1 MKKFLTLSFL
11 AMVLSYASYALSPF
25 YPNTGT
31 LCIGSSL
38 FVVDS
43 LDPGG
48 TWSSS
53 NPSIATVTPVTS
65 ASGSVTGVSAG
76 VVTITYTLGAS
87 SVYGTF
93 TVGAAPAAIT
103 GGTSPICVG
112 ATNTLSSAS
121 TGGSWYSSSTYVA
134 TVGSGS
140 GIVTGSHAGV
150 TNINYTLGGCTIS
163 KSVTVIATPAPVI
176 LGPTTVCVG
185 GTITLTDTGSLA
197 GMWSSSSTGTA
208 TIGAST
214 GIVTGVS
221 TGSVTITLSISG
233 TCGTGVGTRI
243 ITVTSTTTPGTITG
257 ASSVTAGSSITLSA
271 TPSGGSWSSSSTG
284 IATVASSGVV
294 TGVSAGVA
302 TITYTITGCSGPA
315 SSYKT
320 VTVTPFDGISGTVNF
335 TSGSFWGPVKVW
347 LITFDAST
355 NNLQAYDSMTVYS
368 SGTSAFYQFT
378 GVPTDTFRV
387 KAAAI
392 DSFSGTGTGYIPTY
406 HDNDFYWYNALV
418 IPHISGTSD
427 INKDIAMA
435 TGTITSGPGFIAG
448 DVTTGANKG
457 TSGAIPATNLHVCV
471 VNSAT
476 NQIIAQTYTDAT
488 GHYTFSNLP
497 VGATYYVFPD
507 SLNYITTAYNSISLT
522 ATNPTMTAASFTM
535 HTVSKTITPHT
546 QSVNAVG
553 ASASSILAFPNPAN
567 DKIYISWNTKATEE
581 ANIVIADVAGRVLYS
596 NTVSMTAGTG
606 INTIDVSSFATGL
619 YVVSVKTATVS
630 YSDKLQVQH

>member
-25 YPNTGT
+25 YPNTGSV
-31 LCIGSSL
+31 CIGSSL

-48 TWSSS
+48 SWSSS
-53 NPSIATVTPVTS
+53 NPSIATVSSVGS
-65 ASGSVTGVSAG
+65 GVGSVTGVSSG
-76 VVTITYTLGAS
+76 VVTITYTLGSA

-93 TVGAAPAAIT
+93 TVSPAPGSIT

-112 ATNTLSSAS
+112 SSTTLSSS
-121 TGGSWYSSSTYVA
+121 TSGGTWYSSSTYIA
-134 TVGSGS
+134 TVGSAS

-150 TNINYTLGGCTIS
+150 TNINYSVGGCSVS
-163 KSVTVIATPAPVI
+163 KSVTVIATPAAI
-176 LGPTTVCVG
+176 LAGPSTVCVG
-185 GTITLTDTGSLA
+185 STITLADSMALGGT
-197 GMWSSSSTGTA
+197 WSSG
-208 TIGAST
+208 ST
-214 GIVTGVS
+214 GIATVGASSGVVTGVS
-221 TGSVTITLSISG
+221 SGTVTISYTVTG
-233 TCGTGVGTRI
+233 TCGTTVATKV

-257 ASSVTAGSSITLSA
+257 ASTVAVGSSITLSA
-271 TPSGGSWSSSSTG
+271 TPSGGSWSSSPTT
-284 IATVASSGVV
+284 IATVTSGVV
-294 TGVSAGVA
+294 SGVAAGVA

-320 VTVTPFDGISGTVNF
+320 VTVTPFDGISGHVNF

-355 NNLQAYDSMTVYS
+355 NDLQAYDSTTVYCSGS
-368 SGTSAFYQFT
+368 SVFYQFV

-387 KAAAI
+387 KAAAL
-392 DSFSGTGTGYIPTY
+392 DTFSGTGTGYIPTY

-457 TSGAIPATNLHVCV
+457 TAGAIPAQYLHVCV

-476 NQIIAQTYTDAT
+476 NQIMAQTYTDAA

-497 VGATYYVFPD
+497 VGETYYVFPD
-507 SLNYITTAYNSISLT
+507 SLNYITTAYSGISLT
-522 ATNPTMTAASFTM
+522 TANPSMTAASFTM
-535 HTVSKTITPHT
+535 HTISKTITPHT
-546 QSVNAVG
+546 QSVKPVG
-553 ASASSILAFPNPAN
+553 AATTSILAFPNPAS
-567 DKIYISWNTKATEE
+567 DKLYISWNAKAAEE
-581 ANIVIADVAGRVLYS
+581 ANIVITDMAGRVLS
-596 NTVSMTAGTG
+596 NNMVTLTAGTG
-606 INTIDVSSFATGL
+606 IKTIDMSSFANGL
-619 YVVSVKTATVS
+619 YMVSVKTATIS
-630 YSDKLQVQH
+630 YNNKLQVQH

>member
-11 AMVLSYASYALSPF
+11 AMVLSYASYALAPF

-31 LCIGSSL
+31 VCIGSSL

-48 TWSSS
+48 SWSSS
-53 NPSIATVTPVTS
+53 NPSIATVSSVS
-65 ASGSVTGVSAG
+65 SGVGSVTGVSSG
-76 VVTITYTLGAS
+76 VVTITYTLGSA

-93 TVGAAPAAIT
+93 TVSPAPAGIT
-103 GGTSPICVG
+103 GGTSPICIG
-112 ATNTLSSAS
+112 SSTTLSSATS
-121 TGGSWYSSSTYVA
+121 GGTWYSSSTYIA
-134 TVGSGS
+134 TVGSAS

-150 TNINYTLGGCTIS
+150 TNINYTVGGCPVS
-163 KSVTVIATPAPVI
+163 KSVTVVATPVAI
-176 LGPTTVCVG
+176 ISGPTTVCVG
-185 GTITLTDTGSLA
+185 STITLSDSTALGGT
-197 GMWSSSSTGTA
+197 WSSSSTGTA
-208 TIGAST
+208 TVGAST
-214 GIVTGVS
+214 GVVTGVS
-221 TGSVTITLSISG
+221 SGTVTISYSVTG
-233 TCGTGVGTRI
+233 VCGTTVATRV

-257 ASSVTAGSSITLSA
+257 ASTVTAGSSITLSA
-271 TPSGGSWSSSSTG
+271 TPSGGSWSCATTG
-284 IATVASSGVV
+284 IATVAAGVV

-355 NNLQAYDSMTVYS
+355 NDLRAYDSMTVYS

-387 KAAAI
+387 KAAVI

-418 IPHISGTSD
+418 IPHISGTAD

-435 TGTITSGPGFIAG
+435 IGTVTSGPGFIAG

-457 TSGAIPATNLHVCV
+457 TAGAIPAQNLHVCV

-476 NQIIAQTYTDAT
+476 HQIMAQTYTDAA

-507 SLNYITTAYNSISLT
+507 SLNYLTTAYTSISLT
-522 ATNPTMTAASFTM
+522 TANPSMTAASFTM
-535 HTVSKTITPHT
+535 HTISKTITPHT

-553 ASASSILAFPNPAN
+553 AAASSVLAFPNPAS

-581 ANIVIADVAGRVLYS
+581 ASVVIADVAGRILYS
-596 NTVSMTAGTG
+596 NTVSITAGTG
-606 INTIDVSSFATGL
+606 INTIDVSSFANGL
-619 YVVSVKTATVS
+619 YVVSVKTATIS
-630 YSDKLQVQH
+630 YSNNLQVQH

>member
-1 MKKFLTLSFL
+1 
-11 AMVLSYASYALSPF
+11 MVLSYASYALSPF

-48 TWSSS
+48 TWTSS

-76 VVTITYTLGAS
+76 VVTITYTLGSS

-112 ATNTLSSAS
+112 ATTTLSSAS
-121 TGGSWYSSSTYVA
+121 TGGTWYSSSSYVA

-163 KSVTVIATPAPVI
+163 KSVTVIATPVAAI
-176 LGPTTVCVG
+176 SGPSTVCVG
-185 GTITLTDTGSLA
+185 GTITLTDTSGVS
-197 GMWSSSSTGTA
+197 GGTWSSSSTGIA
-208 TIGAST
+208 TVGAST
-214 GIVTGVS
+214 GIVTGVTS
-221 TGSVTITLSISG
+221 GTVTITLTTTG
-233 TCGTGVGTRI
+233 TCGTSSATRV
-243 ITVTSTTTPGTITG
+243 ITVTSTTIPGTITG
-257 ASSVTAGSSITLSA
+257 ASSVTAGSTITLSA
-271 TPSGGSWSSSSTG
+271 TPSGGTWGSSSTG

-320 VTVTPFDGISGTVNF
+320 VTVNPFDGISGTINF

-392 DSFSGTGTGYIPTY
+392 DSIPSTGTGYIPTY

-427 INKDIAMA
+427 INKDITMA

-457 TSGAIPATNLHVCV
+457 TAGAIPAANLHVCV

-476 NQIIAQTYTDAT
+476 HQIMAQTYTDAS

-507 SLNYITTAYNSISLT
+507 SLNFITTAYNSISLT
-522 ATNPTMTAASFTM
+522 TANPSMTAASFTM
-535 HTVSKTITPHT
+535 HTISKTITPHT
-546 QSVNAVG
+546 QSVNTVG
-553 ASASSILAFPNPAN
+553 AGASSIFAFPNPAS
-567 DKIYISWNTKATEE
+567 DKIYVSWNTKATEE
-581 ANIVIADVAGRVLYS
+581 ASVVIADVAGRGLYN
-596 NTVSMTAGTG
+596 NTVIMTAGAG
-606 INTIDVSSFATGL
+606 INTIDVSSFANGM
-619 YVVSVKTATVS
+619 YVVSVKTATIS
-630 YSDKLQVQH
+630 YSNKLQVQH